1 MTYKNKFQIKAETFI
16 DNVIEKSRKSYD
28 VLMMDLES
36 KIEDWSFEY
45 RKLSYINVFEL
56 TDEEHERKFYLD
68 YLISYGKRLVIQRKL
83 VNQRK
88 IYQNEKVCKCCGK

>member
-1 MTYKNKFQIKAETFI
+1 MKYKNKFQIKAETFI

-28 VLMMDLES
+28 VLMMHLES

-45 RKLSYINVFEL
+45 RKLSLINVFEL
-56 TDEEHERKFYLD
+56 TNEEHERKFYLD
-68 YLISYGKRLVIQRKL
+68 HLISYGERL

-88 IYQNEKVCKCCGK
+88 FYKKEKVCKCCGKTK